1 MYAINTNI
9 AARTNDADRRI
20 ATGTV
25 NGNVALVSR
34 LKRKWHSL
42 QSWFSRKRKP
52 FWGNSFR
59 EFQATMSQHIRL
71 ALSGAT
77 CPVAVHPPTG
87 RPVPGVDLRRTRLRS
102 LAVL

>member
-1 MYAINTNI
+1 MYAIYTNI

-42 QSWFSRKRKP
+42 HSWFSRERKP
-52 FWGNSFR
+52 LGESSFR
-59 EFQATMSQHIRL
+59 ELQAMLSQLRL
-71 ALSGAT
+71 AMSGQV
-77 CPVAVHPPTG
+77 CLVAVDPRSG
-87 RPVPGVDLRRTRLRS
+87 RSVPGVDLRRTRLRS